1 MKMLRVKLKN
11 LNNLRRVST
20 ELYVAPTS
28 WEKNWEAV
36 LKSQFYTAQYKLLA
50 LYNLQRKGKTTKNL
64 TISKIW
70 MFQ

>member
-28 WEKNWEAV
+28 SEKNCEAV
-36 LKSQFYTAQYKLLA
+36 LKSQFYTAQDKLLVRVWTTI
-50 LYNLQRKGKTTKNL
+50 LLNKEYPRKLQTTRVR
-64 TISKIW
+64 
-70 MFQ
+70 

>member
-28 WEKNWEAV
+28 SEKNWEAV
-36 LKSQFYTAQYKLLA
+36 LKSQFYTAQHKLFA
-50 LYNLQRKGKTTKNL
+50 LYSLQRKGKTTKNL
-64 TISKIW
+64 TIAKMW
-70 MFQ
+70 MF